1 MATSSK
7 RLTDTEIK
15 TAKVPAG
22 NKNPIYLRDPG
33 NPGLYV
39 RITPNGTKTFL
50 YRYFQKAGGE
60 NGKDVQH
67 WMSLGTYPDIV
78 IRESL

>member
-15 TAKVPAG
+15 KAHVPAG
-22 NKNPIYLRDPG
+22 NKNPVYLRDPG

-39 RITPNGTKTFL
+39 RITPNGTRRSSIGGSAKAAARTAKTS
-50 YRYFQKAGGE
+50 RTG
-60 NGKDVQH
+60 
-67 WMSLGTYPDIV
+67 
-78 IRESL
+78 